1 MSDLPPFHNSG
12 KGRTRPPRRRPGR
25 PVFTSDELMRQKSL
39 SRAFVVIASVVAFV
53 SLVAAGLAR
62 LDGGAPEGPPASDIA
77 SPPASDGTR
86 PAPPG
91 PPAAALLPNAV
102 LVDVVKIVDGDT
114 IDVRASQA
122 ELRVRLYGVDTPE
135 RGERC
140 FREATDRT
148 RALAAAQVQLV
159 PDARLQDSFKRELR
173 YVYTA
178 RGESIDAALIREGLA
193 LAWRQDGSQRVALI
207 ALEEQARAARTG
219 CLWASP

>member
-1 MSDLPPFHNSG
+1 MSDLPPFHKSG
-12 KGRTRPPRRRPGR
+12 KGRTRPARRRPGR
-25 PVFTSDELMRQKSL
+25 PVLTADELLRQKSL
-39 SRAFVVIASVVAFV
+39 SKIFLVIASIVAFV

-62 LDGGAPEGPPASDIA
+62 VDDGAPDGPPASDTSVSA
-77 SPPASDGTR
+77 PDRAPATARDV
-86 PAPPG
+86 
-91 PPAAALLPNAV
+91 PAAAELLPNAV

-114 IDVRASQA
+114 IDVRAAQT

-135 RGERC
+135 RGDRC
-140 FREATDRT
+140 FREATERT

-178 RGESIDAALIREGLA
+178 GGESIDAALIREGLA
-193 LAWRQDGSQRVALI
+193 LAWRQDGSQRAALI